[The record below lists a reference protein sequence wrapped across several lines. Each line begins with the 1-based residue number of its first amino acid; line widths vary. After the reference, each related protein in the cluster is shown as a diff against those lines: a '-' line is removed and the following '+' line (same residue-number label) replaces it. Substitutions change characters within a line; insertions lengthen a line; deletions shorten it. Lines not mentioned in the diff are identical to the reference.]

1 VNHSRNKVATHHL
14 RRTALAIGLGLSLAS
29 AGALAQDA
37 QNAPAAN
44 QGPVK
49 DLQTITVTGSRIHS
63 VDVETAQPVFTVT
76 QADIQKTGLISV
88 GDILANLTVAGA
100 QTFSKAGVLTSNP
113 EQGGQ
118 YVNIRNLGENRTLV
132 LVNGKRWASSLAGY
146 TDMSTIPSALIER
159 IDILKDGASAIY
171 GSDAI
176 AGVINIILK
185 DHYTGAE
192 VSGYY
197 GQNEAGDGTKDAY
210 SFTMGTN
217 DDKSSLVFGANYTKE
232 GAIWANKREATSYTY
247 GPNHIDDGLSGTG
260 PWGRYRYV
268 NATGGATGPN
278 QVINHTGSFD
288 GVGVGADSRNPANYH
303 AAGSN
308 GVNDYYNPTQQ
319 MNLAGSNELKS
330 IFTNGRYDFNE
341 NVSFRATGMYA
352 ERQNT
357 RQVAGY
363 PLNSLTQATNPV
375 YISGDSYYNPAPGN
389 QLFFYRRT
397 VELPRVTTNN
407 VKSYHFDAGFEGSFD
422 VGSRVWNWDV
432 GTNYNKYDVVEYG
445 SGNLNLSN
453 LKQALGPSF
462 LNGDG
467 KVQCGTAAN
476 PIAFTQCVPFDVLGG
491 PSASTPQAL
500 SYINS
505 LSQSTLQSVSK
516 EYTANITGGLF
527 DLPAGEV
534 AFAAGFEHRKIS
546 GYDLPD
552 QLSGSGKTTDLAGGA
567 THGNYNTN
575 EVYVELSAPLLRDL
589 PGAKL
594 LSVDVASRYSHYSNF
609 GSATNNK
616 YSFQWKPI
624 DDLMMRGT
632 YAEGFRAPTLDDVS
646 GGGSQSFDYYTDPC
660 DTQFGAAA
668 SNAGVAAK
676 CQAEGLSSTFRQLA
690 TTGLPIS
697 SPNTQSTSAYNAG
710 VGNASLTPEK
720 SVSKTAGLVYS
731 PQWISGLD
739 VSADWYNI
747 KITNVIT
754 SISANYVLNQCY
766 LANSATYCGQFGRD
780 PGTGQVVGLNRG
792 NINQGML
799 STEGWDFGAHYRLPE
814 FGYGKFAVNLDAN
827 YLTAYN
833 TQSTSDADVVGY
845 AGTWSLPRWRINA
858 GLDWSMGD
866 FGASWSLRYYGAFR
880 DECWDDS
887 DPTNPVECNQ
897 PNYEGKNWG
906 TGANRKGAI
915 VFHDIQVRYN
925 TPWNGSIQAGVNN
938 VFGKERPIT
947 YSVTNSNASYY
958 DPALDID
965 RYFFVRYTQKF

>member
-1 VNHSRNKVATHHL
+1 MSSHNNLAARQF
-14 RRTALAIGLGLSLAS
+14 RRTALAISLGLSLGLMS
-29 AGALAQDA
+29 TGVLAQDA
-37 QNAPAAN
+37 QGSQAPDQSQAKELST
-44 QGPVK
+44 V
-49 DLQTITVTGSRIHS
+49 TVTGSRIHS

-76 QADIQKTGLISV
+76 QADIQKTGLVSV

-100 QTFSKAGVLTSNP
+100 QTFSKASVLTSNP

-118 YVNIRNLGENRTLV
+118 YVNIRNLGEQRTLV
-132 LVNGKRWASSLAGY
+132 LVNGKRWASSLAGF

-159 IDILKDGASAIY
+159 IDILKDGASSIY

-192 VSGYY
+192 ASAYY
-197 GQNEAGDGTKDAY
+197 GQNQAGDGTKDAY
-210 SFTMGTN
+210 SFTMGTSN
-217 DDKSSLVFGANYTKE
+217 EKSSLVFGANYTKE
-232 GAIWANKREATSYTY
+232 GPIWASKRNDTSYTY
-247 GPNHIDDGLSGTG
+247 GPNHAIDGLSGTG
-260 PWGRYRYV
+260 PWGRYRHV
-268 NATGGATGPN
+268 SATGGATGPN
-278 QVINHTGSFD
+278 QIINHTGSYD
-288 GVGVGADSRNPANYH
+288 GVGVGEDSRNPANYH
-303 AAGSN
+303 ASGTNAP
-308 GVNDYYNPTQQ
+308 NDYFNPTQQ

-341 NVSFRATGMYA
+341 FVSFRATGMYA
-352 ERQNT
+352 ERDNQ

-375 YISGDSYYNPAPGN
+375 YINGGSYYNPEPGTD
-389 QLFFYRRT
+389 LFFYRRT
-397 VELPRVTTNN
+397 IELPRVTKNN

-445 SGNLNLSN
+445 SGNLNLPN

-462 LNGDG
+462 LNAAGQ
-467 KVQCGTAAN
+467 VQCGTAAN
-476 PIAFTQCVPFDVLGG
+476 PIAFTQCVPFDILGG

-500 SYINS
+500 AYINS

-534 AFAAGFEHRKIS
+534 AFAAGYEHRKIS
-546 GYDLPD
+546 GFDLPD
-552 QLSGSGKTTDLAGGA
+552 QLSASGKTTDLAAGA
-567 THGNYNTN
+567 TYGKYTTN
-575 EVYVELSAPLLRDL
+575 EAYVELNVPLLRDL

-594 LSVDVASRYSHYSNF
+594 LSIDVASRYAHYSNF
-609 GSATNNK
+609 GSTTNNK

-646 GGGSQSFDYYTDPC
+646 GGGSQTFDFYTDPC
-660 DTQFGAAA
+660 DTKFGAAA
-668 SNAGVAAK
+668 TNAGVAAK
-676 CQAEGLSSTFRQLA
+676 CAAQGLPANFRQLA

-697 SPNTQSTSAYNAG
+697 APNTQGTTAFNAG
-710 VGNASLTPEK
+710 VGNADLTPEK
-720 SVSKTAGLVYS
+720 SVSKTAGIVYS
-731 PQWISGLD
+731 PQWVPGLD

-754 SISANYVLNQCY
+754 GISANYVLNQCY

-814 FGYGKFAVNLDAN
+814 FGYGKFTVNLDAN
-827 YLTAYN
+827 YLSAYD

-845 AGTWSLPRWRINA
+845 AGQWSLPRWRANA
-858 GLDWSMGD
+858 GVDWSLGD
-866 FGASWSLRYYGAFR
+866 FGASWGMRYYGAFR
-880 DECWDDS
+880 DACWEAD
-887 DPTNPVECNQ
+887 VECNQ

-915 VFHDIQVRYN
+915 VFHDVSARYN
-925 TPWNGSIQAGVNN
+925 TPWNGTIQAGVNN
-938 VFGKERPIT
+938 VFGKKRPIT
-947 YSVTNSNASYY
+947 YTVSNSNAAYY